1 MSIILQYMQHT
12 HVYIYISVYIPK
24 IHLIYRHISENLLS
38 TLTSRDIWSVSAAA
52 CITQPEKRG
61 GQRPQGPQS
70 AKIWRCRPLNHVFL
84 AQWEIAM
91 LFTKLD
97 RLHV

>member
-61 GQRPQGPQS
+61 GAAAPGAPEC
-70 AKIWRCRPLNHVFL
+70 KDLEVPT
-84 AQWEIAM
+84 
-91 LFTKLD
+91 TKP
-97 RLHV
+97 